1 MCEYD
6 LFELGEGS
14 YGRVYKGTHR
24 LSGEIVAIKMVTSG
38 FCDDFAGI
46 TPTEY
51 DILFR
56 IDHPNIASAIENVT
70 KEQIN
75 PCLPMDNYAT
85 GIIMPLADSDA
96 SKTFPPTLDPLY
108 ACWQAAS
115 GLEALHASGYYHFDI
130 KPVNC
135 LLYGNV
141 LKLADFG
148 LAVDK
153 ATKYGN
159 RLIVTLTHRPP
170 EVTNGIKYQLT
181 EHIDVFSLGVLFNDF
196 TIKGRKQGGYND
208 PDYITQNINS
218 IHQKCLTIKEQAST
232 QETYDLTGFGYFL
245 NSSVV
250 ISFCDMIIKMT
261 DFEPSKRGTAKEARQ
276 AIESM
281 MAVIPTYHEPQMKM
295 PKNNNINYMNMN
307 IKIIEVMRK
316 YMLDKVYNHPA
327 RIFFTFFDLYSKLG
341 IDSIIHAVCCLS
353 LAADIHMFSYPEK
366 YILRYLIDEGIIN
379 VQKAIILDK
388 AVCKVRNNLERSSKI
403 QSFFNT
409 PNVYDTCRDLEE
421 IKKYFYDIEA
431 LIERYQETSGLFTR
445 MYNHTFLISN
455 FLKFSSGE

>member
-170 EVTNGIKYQLT
+170 EVTNGIKYELT

-218 IHQKCLTIKEQAST
+218 IHQKCLTIKEAAST

-245 NSSVV
+245 NSSIV

-261 DFEPSKRGTAKEARQ
+261 DYDPSKRGTAKEARE
-276 AIESM
+276 AIESIM
-281 MAVIPTYHEPQMKM
+281 DVIPTYHEPQMKM

-307 IKIIEVMRK
+307 IQIIEVIRK
-316 YMLDKVYNHPA
+316 YMLEKVYTHAA
-327 RIFFTFFDLYSKLG
+327 RIFFTFFDLYSKFG
-341 IDSIIHAVCCLS
+341 FDDISIAVCCLS
-353 LAADIHMFSYPEK
+353 IAADIHMFNCDEYFVF
-366 YILRYLIDEGIIN
+366 RYLQGEGILTSPE
-379 VQKAIILDK
+379 ASILIDQS
-388 AVCKVRNNLERSSKI
+388 CGNRDNIEQSPKI

-409 PNVYDTCRDLEE
+409 PNVYDTCRDLDE

-431 LIERYQETSGLFTR
+431 LKKRYKETSGLFTR
-445 MYNHTFLISN
+445 MYNHTFLISD
-455 FLKFSSGE
+455 LKV